1 MEDGLPIFLAPF
13 RSASD
18 LNSSDLEANG
28 MRRDLKIEFVSPV
41 DFNLGIVRSPELW
54 LKNECWFIF
63 VVVDEYSPFLGI
75 EKSAVLQEAR
85 VFNDPQLDSRRCSQ
99 VILFGVPYWFFEV
112 WNLCNFLNRNLI
124 PQCCRLLSSFCTYS
138 IKGRHLQRFASS
150 SSVNIFYNEIS
161 G

>member
-54 LKNECWFIF
+54 LKNEC
-63 VVVDEYSPFLGI
+63 
-75 EKSAVLQEAR
+75 
-85 VFNDPQLDSRRCSQ
+85 
-99 VILFGVPYWFFEV
+99 
-112 WNLCNFLNRNLI
+112 
-124 PQCCRLLSSFCTYS
+124 
-138 IKGRHLQRFASS
+138 
-150 SSVNIFYNEIS
+150 
-161 G
+161 